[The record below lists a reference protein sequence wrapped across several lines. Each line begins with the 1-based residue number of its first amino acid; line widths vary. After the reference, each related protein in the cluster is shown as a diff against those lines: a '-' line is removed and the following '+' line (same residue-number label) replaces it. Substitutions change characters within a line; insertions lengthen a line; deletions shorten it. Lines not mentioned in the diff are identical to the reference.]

1 MDNSD
6 KTLSSIFQQ
15 CTYQMFLIK
24 KKVKE
29 GKKKEKKKIHRGKLT
44 ALSVQVTNQSITFY
58 SNLTSKG
65 NFLQW

>member
-29 GKKKEKKKIHRGKLT
+29 GKKKREKKK
-44 ALSVQVTNQSITFY
+44 SIEA
-58 SNLTSKG
+58 N
-65 NFLQW
+65 